1 MPVPER
7 DESPRQR
14 LAARR
19 RRLLGR
25 ILVLVVLLLVSPT
38 LTIALGPAGVPIP
51 DVLGVIASHIPG
63 LDVDITWS
71 QTVDAIVW
79 QTRAP
84 RIVGAVVVGAILGT
98 SGVALQAIVRNPL
111 AEPYVL
117 GVSSGASTGAAVG
130 MIIIGTTSA
139 AGVSGLAFIGAL
151 IATGLV
157 LLIGGRQGSSLHLV
171 LGGLAVGFGFQAVT
185 NLIVFSS
192 GSPETSRAVM
202 FWMLGS
208 LGRISWA
215 DLPVVSVVAVV
226 LVALMMLSGPVLDAL
241 SSGDGTARSV
251 GVEPGPAR
259 AVLLVLVSAA
269 VGVAVAT
276 AGSIGF
282 VGLVIPH
289 MMRSFVGHSH
299 RMLVL
304 ASALASSLLLV
315 WADAFARI
323 AFAPAELPLGV
334 VTGLVGAPILV
345 VLVRRLAPGR

>member
-1 MPVPER
+1 MPIPDLDR
-7 DESPRQR
+7 SPRHR

-19 RRLLGR
+19 RRALRHILILLA
-25 ILVLVVLLLVSPT
+25 LLLPAPV
-38 LTIALGPAGVPIP
+38 LAIALGPAGVPIP

-71 QTVDAIVW
+71 RTVDAIVW

-84 RIVGAVVVGAILGT
+84 RIIGAILVGAILGT
-98 SGVALQAIVRNPL
+98 SGVVLQAIVRNPL

-117 GVSSGASTGAAVG
+117 GVSSGASTGAALG
-130 MIIIGTTSA
+130 MVIIGTMSA
-139 AGVSGLAFIGAL
+139 AGVSGLAFVGAA

-157 LLIGGRQGSSLHLV
+157 LLVGGREASSLHLV

-192 GSPETSRAVM
+192 GTPEASRAVM

-208 LGRISWA
+208 LGRISWN
-215 DLPVVSVVAVV
+215 DLPVVGVAAVV
-226 LVALMMLSGPVLDAL
+226 LVALMMLLGPVLDAL
-241 SSGDGTARSV
+241 SSGDSTARSV
-251 GVEPGPAR
+251 GVEPAR
-259 AVLLVLVSAA
+259 ARAILLILVSAA

-282 VGLVIPH
+282 VGLVVPH
-289 MMRSFVGHSH
+289 IMRSFVGHSH
-299 RMLVL
+299 RILVL
-304 ASALASSLLLV
+304 ASALAAALCLV

-345 VLVRRLAPGR
+345 LLVRRMALSR